1 MECFWTNC
9 CPLVH
14 FTKINKCHQL
24 FHSDGSGTNF
34 ERKSPSEED
43 DSSNDEVKPKQ
54 RSARNKTDVM
64 KEELDEEVQ
73 GEVEP
78 NQEGWSLVIKINVI
92 MLFCDKNLEK
102 NSMTK
107 G

>member
-1 MECFWTNC
+1 
-9 CPLVH
+9 
-14 FTKINKCHQL
+14 
-24 FHSDGSGTNF
+24 
-34 ERKSPSEED
+34 
-43 DSSNDEVKPKQ
+43 
-54 RSARNKTDVM
+54 M